1 VEVRPIELV
10 PVVEAGL
17 DAVRPSAEA
26 KEIHLDVKLDPIE
39 SKVLA
44 DPDRLQQVVW
54 NLASNAVKFT
64 PKGGRMEVQLGRVG
78 THVQLS
84 VRDNGK
90 GISPDFLPYVF
101 DRFRQA
107 DSTSTRK
114 YGGLGLGLAIVRHL
128 VELHGGTVNAESHGP
143 DQGATFTVRLP
154 LMEERVE
161 PARSPGRALAAD
173 PAGTAPMRLDGVKV
187 MVVDDE
193 LDMRDFLSVSL
204 RQYGAD
210 VTALATVGEAVAAL
224 EREKPDVLVSDIGM
238 PGEDG
243 YALIRKVRALGPD
256 RGGQVPAAALTGFAA
271 GDDTTRVLSA
281 GYQVHLPKPVEP
293 SQLAQ
298 VVGTLAGR
306 STGVN

>member
-1 VEVRPIELV
+1 
-10 PVVEAGL
+10 
-17 DAVRPSAEA
+17 
-26 KEIHLDVKLDPIE
+26 
-39 SKVLA
+39 
-44 DPDRLQQVVW
+44 
-54 NLASNAVKFT
+54 
-64 PKGGRMEVQLGRVG
+64 
-78 THVQLS
+78 

-128 VELHGGTVNAESHGP
+128 VELHGGTVNAESQGP
-143 DQGATFTVRLP
+143 DKGAAFTVRLP

-161 PARSPGRALAAD
+161 PARGPGRPPAAD
-173 PAGTAPMRLDGVKV
+173 AAGTTPVRLDGVKV

-243 YALIRKVRALGPD
+243 YALIRKVRALSPD

-306 STGVN
+306 EHRDQMTRDPRP

>member
-1 VEVRPIELV
+1 
-10 PVVEAGL
+10 
-17 DAVRPSAEA
+17 
-26 KEIHLDVKLDPIE
+26 
-39 SKVLA
+39 
-44 DPDRLQQVVW
+44 
-54 NLASNAVKFT
+54 
-64 PKGGRMEVQLGRVG
+64 
-78 THVQLS
+78 
-84 VRDNGK
+84 
-90 GISPDFLPYVF
+90 
-101 DRFRQA
+101 
-107 DSTSTRK
+107 
-114 YGGLGLGLAIVRHL
+114 
-128 VELHGGTVNAESHGP
+128 
-143 DQGATFTVRLP
+143 
-154 LMEERVE
+154 MEERVE